1 MSTGGLLLVGLVIA
15 IGLIGIVVPVLPGVL
30 LVYGAILVWAIVEHT
45 LAAWVTLAIITGVIG
60 VTTAVKY
67 VWPVRRMHRADVPT
81 RSLVAGG
88 VLGIIGFF
96 VIPVLGLVLGFVV
109 GVYLSELLRCRDQ
122 RRAWNSTVHAVK
134 GAALSIGVELAGAL
148 CATAI
153 WLGAV
158 VLT

>member
-1 MSTGGLLLVGLVIA
+1 M
-15 IGLIGIVVPVLPGVL
+15 PVLPGIL
-30 LVYGAILVWAIVEHT
+30 LVYGAILVWAVIEHT
-45 LAAWVTLAIITGVIG
+45 LVAWVALAIITGVVG

-67 VWPVRRMHRADVPT
+67 VWAVRRMRRADVPT

-96 VIPVLGLVLGFVV
+96 VIPVLGLVVGFVL

-122 RRAWNSTVHAVK
+122 RRAWKSTVHAVK

-158 VLT
+158 MLT